1 MGILLDG
8 KSLAQQERQHVMEK
22 IKSCKTQ
29 PKLAV
34 ILVGTDPASH
44 TYVHLKQLACQ
55 EVGIGFELF
64 AYPTFVSE
72 QELMDRI
79 QRLNARSDITGI
91 LVQLPLPGQNPNP
104 LITAIDPKK
113 DVDGFHPENL
123 ERLRQGKPTLAP
135 AVALGIL
142 KLIEATHL
150 DLPKKHA
157 VIIGSH
163 LFGEPLAHLLST
175 YGIESFVISASDS
188 DLSQKTITADIL
200 ISAVGH
206 PGLITKEMV
215 KAGAVVIDVGTT
227 KVEQK
232 IVGDVMPDVLEVA
245 GWMTPVPGG
254 VGPMTVALLLINVL
268 AAYQQQKISE

>member
-8 KSLAQQERQHVMEK
+8 KSLAQQERQGVMEK

-64 AYPTFVSE
+64 AYPVFVSE
-72 QELMDRI
+72 QELLDRI
-79 QRLNARSDITGI
+79 EQLNARADVTGI
-91 LVQLPLPGQNPNP
+91 LVQLPLPGQNPDP
-104 LITAIDPKK
+104 LIAAIDPKK

-123 ERLRQGKPTLAP
+123 ERLRQGTPTLAP

-150 DLPKKHA
+150 DLSKKHA
-157 VIIGSH
+157 VIIGSK
-163 LFGEPLAHLLST
+163 LFGEPLTHLLDT
-175 YGIESFVISASDS
+175 YGIESLIIPSDDPS
-188 DLSQKTITADIL
+188 LAQKTREADIL

-206 PGLITKEMV
+206 PGLITKEMI
-215 KAGAVVIDVGTT
+215 KPGAIVIDVGTT

-232 IVGDVMPDVLEVA
+232 IVGDVAPDVIEVA

-254 VGPMTVALLLINVL
+254 VGPMTVALLLTNVL
-268 AAYQQQKISE
+268 AAYQQQKTSE